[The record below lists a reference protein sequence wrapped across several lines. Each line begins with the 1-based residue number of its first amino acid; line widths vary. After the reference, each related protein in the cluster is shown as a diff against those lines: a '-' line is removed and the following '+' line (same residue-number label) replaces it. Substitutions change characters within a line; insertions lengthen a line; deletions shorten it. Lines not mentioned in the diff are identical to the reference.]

1 MDEIEKIEVDLL
13 LEAIFRRYG
22 YDFRNYA
29 RASVMR
35 QLRQLVEKTG
45 HKHLGELIPQVLHD
59 PAFFQK
65 VLQKLS
71 VTVSSMFR
79 DPLFYQA
86 LRREAIPLLKTYPFI
101 RVWIAGCAAG
111 EEAYSVAI
119 LLKEE
124 GLLDR
129 ATIYATDIN
138 ERALGAAKDGIYPL
152 SQVREYTENYQQT
165 SPLDSL
171 SSYYHAAHDR
181 IVMLRELRQSITF
194 AQHNLVSDYVFAEM
208 HLILCRNVM
217 IYFNQE
223 LKSRVLCLFDKSL
236 IRGGFL
242 CLGSKEALRFS
253 HLDKRYQETASGAK
267 IYRKRVTADTEELR
281 PDCC

>member
-1 MDEIEKIEVDLL
+1 MERSEIEKIEVELL
-13 LEAIFRRYG
+13 LEAIFRCYG
-22 YDFRNYA
+22 YDFRSYA
-29 RASVMR
+29 RASITR
-35 QLRQLVEKTG
+35 QLRQFVEKTG
-45 HKHLGELIPQVLHD
+45 CSCISELIPKLLHD
-59 PAFFQK
+59 AVLFQQ
-65 VLQKLS
+65 LLLKLS

-79 DPLFYQA
+79 DPEFYQT
-86 LRREAIPLLKTYPFI
+86 LRREIAPLLKTYPFI

-124 GLLDR
+124 GLLPR

-138 ERALGAAKDGIYPL
+138 ERALAAAKEGIYPL
-152 SQVREYTENYQQT
+152 SQVREYTENYQR
-165 SPLDSL
+165 SGPLDSF

-181 IVMLRELRQSITF
+181 IVMNRDLKQSITF
-194 AQHNLVSDYVFAEM
+194 ARHNLVSDYVFAEM

-223 LKSRVLCLFDKSL
+223 LKDRVLHLFDDSL

-242 CLGSKEALRFS
+242 CLGVKETLRFS
-253 HLDKRYQETASGAK
+253 SIDSRYQEADNGGR
-267 IYRKRVTADTEELR
+267 IYRKRFAAERDHCTA
-281 PDCC
+281 

>member
-1 MDEIEKIEVDLL
+1 MMDRSDIEKIEVELL

-22 YDFRNYA
+22 YDFRCYA
-29 RASVMR
+29 RASIIR
-35 QLRQLVEKTG
+35 QLRQFIEKTG
-45 HKHLGELIPQVLHD
+45 HACVSELIPKMLHD
-59 PAFFQK
+59 AALFQQ
-65 VLQKLS
+65 LLLKLS

-79 DPLFYQA
+79 DPSFYQV
-86 LRREAIPLLKTYPFI
+86 LRQDIVPLLKTYPFI

-124 GLLDR
+124 GLLAR

-138 ERALGAAKDGIYPL
+138 ERALAAAKEGIYPL
-152 SQVREYTENYQQT
+152 SQVREYTENYQQ
-165 SPLDSL
+165 SGPLDSF

-181 IVMLRELRQSITF
+181 IVMNRDLKQSLTF
-194 AQHNLVSDYVFAEM
+194 AKHNLVSDYVFAEM

-223 LKSRVLCLFDKSL
+223 LKDRVLRLFDDSL

-242 CLGSKEALRFS
+242 CLGAKETLRFS
-253 HLDKRYQETASGAK
+253 SIDSRYREAEHGGK
-267 IYRKRVTADTEELR
+267 IYRKRFVAEKD
-281 PDCC
+281 PCPV